1 MSDFIKNLNEKQ
13 KQAVLQTEGPVLIL
27 AGAGSGK
34 TRALT
39 CRVAYLIKE
48 KNVSPK
54 NVLAVTFTN
63 KAAGEMMSRI
73 KELLGLPEKT
83 SPFSQYL
90 PHVGTFHSVCVRI
103 LRQEIEKVGFNKS
116 FVIYDDQDQLALIK
130 RVMKDLDISQDQIKP
145 KAVLGAIS
153 GAKNNLIDANEFENQ
168 VGSYFEEIVAKCYK
182 RYSSEL
188 RKSDAIDF
196 DDIIMLTVKI
206 FQRDRKTLEKYQELF
221 RYIMVDEYQDTNHAQ
236 YLLLK
241 MLAEKYRN
249 ICVVG
254 DDFQAIYGWRNADI
268 RNILDF
274 EKDYPEAKIFLLEQN
289 YRSTQ
294 NILDAAHCVISKNKN
309 QKKKKL
315 WTDNEKGEL
324 LGMLECPDERSE
336 ADFVVSEIEKA
347 KQEKGMKLNDFA
359 VLYRTNAQSR
369 ALEEAFMKKGIPYKI
384 IGGLKFYQRK
394 EVKDV
399 LAYLYFIQNSSD
411 KVNFERIINLPARGI
426 GKATVNKLIEAS
438 NVNKIDLLEVIRKIE
453 DLKIKITPLKIKELQ
468 KFVKLIE
475 KGKELKQR
483 VSVFEIIEFIYQAS
497 GYELMLLKEGEEGQ
511 VRHEN
516 VMELLTVA
524 KKYSEE
530 EGGMEKFLE
539 DVALISQADKDLEVQ
554 DAVPLMT
561 LHSSKGLE
569 FDMVFLVGMEEGIL
583 PHSRAFINEK
593 EMEEERR
600 LCYVG
605 ITRAKQKAFMV
616 FTSSR
621 SIYGSTQISVKS
633 RFLDEIDKALIEETY
648 AEFSESG
655 SGLLSGSFYREKT
668 IFLEDADSDP
678 LKFET
683 EFSGGDRVEHP
694 DFGRG
699 VVVAQDENLVT
710 VAFPK
715 FGLKK
720 MAKGIAPLSKS

>member
-668 IFLEDADSDP
+668 IFLEDADGDSS
-678 LKFET
+678 KFET
-683 EFSGGDRVEHP
+683 EFNGGDRVEHP